1 MADRE
6 NRKTLGIMI
15 ECAKMTPEIFEKAI
29 NEMINNISNH
39 KSYGKTTLKRL
50 LKNGEIDSI
59 EVNDNNI
66 GSFAK
71 TARKY
76 NLTYA
81 LKRTKAEDGRKC
93 YLVCFQGKDLD
104 TMQRA
109 FKEYSYR
116 QTHKKE
122 TLFSRKRIAAID
134 ISEQDK
140 NMEQSR
146 DKQKEHK
153 KERSSHELER

>member
-1 MADRE
+1 
-6 NRKTLGIMI
+6 
-15 ECAKMTPEIFEKAI
+15 
-29 NEMINNISNH
+29 
-39 KSYGKTTLKRL
+39 
-50 LKNGEIDSI
+50 
-59 EVNDNNI
+59 
-66 GSFAK
+66 
-71 TARKY
+71 
-76 NLTYA
+76 
-81 LKRTKAEDGRKC
+81 
-93 YLVCFQGKDLD
+93 
-104 TMQRA
+104 MQRA

-122 TLFSRKRIAAID
+122 TLFSRKRIAEID

>member
-1 MADRE
+1 MADSE
-6 NRKTLGIMI
+6 NRKILGITI

-29 NEMINNISNH
+29 KEMINNISNH
-39 KSYGKTTLKRL
+39 KSNGKTTLKRL

-153 KERSSHELER
+153 KERSSRELER

>member
-1 MADRE
+1 MADSE
-6 NRKTLGIMI
+6 NRKILGITI

-29 NEMINNISNH
+29 KEMINNISNH
-39 KSYGKTTLKRL
+39 KSNGKTTLKRL

>member
-6 NRKTLGIMI
+6 NRKALGIMI

>member
-122 TLFSRKRIAAID
+122 TLFSRKRIAEID

>member
-39 KSYGKTTLKRL
+39 KSNGKTTLNSL
-50 LKNGEIDSI
+50 LKDGKVDNI

-109 FKEYSYR
+109 FKEYSCR

>member
-6 NRKTLGIMI
+6 NRKTLRIMI

-39 KSYGKTTLKRL
+39 KSNGKTTLNSL
-50 LKNGEIDSI
+50 LKDGKVDNI

-109 FKEYSYR
+109 FKEYSCR

>member
-1 MADRE
+1 MADSE
-6 NRKTLGIMI
+6 NRKILGITI

-29 NEMINNISNH
+29 KEMINNISNH
-39 KSYGKTTLKRL
+39 KSNGKTTLNSL
-50 LKNGEIDSI
+50 LKDGKVDNI
-59 EVNDNNI
+59 EVNDSNI

-93 YLVCFQGKDLD
+93 YIVCFQGKDLD

-122 TLFSRKRIAAID
+122 TLFSRKRIAEID

>member
-81 LKRTKAEDGRKC
+81 LKMTKAEDGRKC

>member
-104 TMQRA
+104 TMLRA

>member
-153 KERSSHELER
+153 KERSSRELER